1 MDNIEDHFIV
11 EGEERFIIEG
21 EEYVLTNA
29 EHAIIDGE
37 EYVLIG
43 ENFYLMDTQNI
54 GEVEY
59 EEKGSILSIIF
70 SLMLFAIV
78 GCLIVSFA
86 LGFIGGV
93 DDSSTVDLALDVDS
107 SIASMISNAMDY
119 TNSTTRSF
127 ASFALGFIGGLDD
140 ASTEDVTLDVD
151 SSRATMISN
160 AMDYTNPTTRDFA
173 LSLIDKSNSGSGNFN
188 QVCDMWDHIYNE
200 WTYVHDT
207 TGSEY
212 FSSASETINV
222 DLKGDCDDFAILVG
236 SVIQATGSNSRII
249 AAQGA
254 DGKSGHA
261 YSEICVGNEESLQN
275 VVDCICYRYNCE
287 YVYYTV
293 EINNNGD
300 PVYWVNLDWQ
310 SNHPGGEYYRDTGV
324 VKAYYPNG
332 YWEQIEVE

>member
-107 SIASMISNAMDY
+107 SIAS
-119 TNSTTRSF
+119 
-127 ASFALGFIGGLDD
+127 
-140 ASTEDVTLDVD
+140 
-151 SSRATMISN
+151 MISN